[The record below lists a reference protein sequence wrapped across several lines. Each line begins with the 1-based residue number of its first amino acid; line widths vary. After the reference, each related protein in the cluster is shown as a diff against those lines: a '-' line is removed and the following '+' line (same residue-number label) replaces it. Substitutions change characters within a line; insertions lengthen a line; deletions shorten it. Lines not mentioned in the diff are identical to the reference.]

1 MNQGHTETQQ
11 LKDKNETPKLMV
23 HEGQIKKTTTLPLP
37 TEEEWRQATSE
48 DLDIGYIKSI
58 LSIPEETPT
67 DPK

>member
-48 DLDIGYIKSI
+48 DLDI
-58 LSIPEETPT
+58 
-67 DPK
+67 